1 MLLNFVV
8 NVSKN
13 KKFIVELLTRPSAL
27 EAEFV
32 CANFFARIF
41 KTEAKSGNKYK
52 HNTKYK

>member
-13 KKFIVELLTRPSAL
+13 KKFIVELFIRPSDL
-27 EAEFV
+27 EAV
-32 CANFFARIF
+32 LDCDNFFARIF
-41 KTEAKSGNKYK
+41 KTEAKAGNKYK